1 MKLVIAVVQDYDA
14 DPLLRRISAA
24 GLRAT
29 RLASTGGFLRTGNT
43 TLLLGVPD
51 ATVPLVLSLLTETC
65 GRRRG
70 RTEPAL
76 HSELS
81 ELYAAGVAD
90 VPLGGAVAFVA
101 NVSRF
106 ERLGRS

>member
-14 DPLLRRISAA
+14 DPLLRRIAAA

-51 ATVPLVLSLLTETC
+51 GAVPIALALVIDTC
-65 GRRRG
+65 GRRQG
-70 RTEPAL
+70 RPVPAL
-76 HSELS
+76 GPEQP

-90 VPLGGAVAFVA
+90 APLGGAVAFVA
-101 NVSRF
+101 HVSRF
-106 ERLGRS
+106 ERLDRS